1 MLSPALYGQETE
13 PGKVARSDDLKAIE
27 CRSKDQF
34 VTSSSVSILFA
45 KHFLS

>member
-1 MLSPALYGQETE
+1 MLSPALYSQEPE
-13 PGKVARSDDLKAIE
+13 PGKAARSDDLKAIY
-27 CRSKDQF
+27 CRSKGQF